1 MTKHLMYLALWD
13 SFFVFRVLKESRLML
28 ISVFLTGILATCAV
42 DPALTQSSV
51 DRTYETGPQDC
62 RAVNWAEV
70 ISRKCSARGA
80 ASQRGD
86 GIFSVTLHGDRLLA
100 PRVDTLLNIDGRETA
115 ISPVRLGTPLS
126 LGVPEDRLAVRFFV
140 STAAAESL
148 KIPIVKERIVARAPV
163 QTGRADDEPQSIVP
177 RTLPGM
183 DSALSSLAWCA
194 AISILLAAAAVL
206 SRWLSR

>member
-1 MTKHLMYLALWD
+1 
-13 SFFVFRVLKESRLML
+13 ML

-51 DRTYETGPQDC
+51 DRTYEPELQDC
-62 RAVNWAEV
+62 RAVNWAEA

-80 ASQRGD
+80 ASQHAERRD
-86 GIFSVTLHGDRLLA
+86 GIFSVTLQRAVTNVGSFDRRQINIDLKHGDRLLA
-100 PRVDTLLNIDGRETA
+100 PWVDTLLNIDGRETA
-115 ISPVRLGTPLS
+115 ISPVRLGTPLT
-126 LGVPEDRLAVRFFV
+126 LGVSEDRLAVRFLV
-140 STAAAESL
+140 STAAAEGL

-163 QTGRADDEPQSIVP
+163 QTGRADNEPQSIAP

-194 AISILLAAAAVL
+194 AISILLAAAVVL
-206 SRWLSR
+206 SRSLSR